1 MKRAFQGIPTLTTK
15 PLLARRKYIWEE
27 VEEELR
33 AILIYGQDLFC
44 DRKIRGTKETRHS
57 TDARPTIMGG
67 EALCPIAGEVRTDG
81 GRSIDF

>member
-57 TDARPTIMGG
+57 TDARPTIMRG
-67 EALCPIAGEVRTDG
+67 EALCPIAGDVRTDG
-81 GRSIDF
+81 GPVN